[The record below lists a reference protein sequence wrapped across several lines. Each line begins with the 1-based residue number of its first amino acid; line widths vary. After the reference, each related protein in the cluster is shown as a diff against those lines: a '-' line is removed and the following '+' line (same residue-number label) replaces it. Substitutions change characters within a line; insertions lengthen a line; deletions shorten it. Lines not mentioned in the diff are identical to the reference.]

1 MLNREIAILSIFA
14 LSHWTAGGQ
23 AFALGELEKYRDL
36 NSYFDE
42 LKVAASHGSMIE
54 YFGVEES
61 RTLPK
66 IPMECKNS
74 SKTEALKAASSW
86 IQGVEVELNR
96 DLETR
101 FSMPGPARE
110 QLAQWIAADHYRV
123 CYGSWSQDR
132 SISRYLILAP
142 NGNRKSIVFEVGFED

>member
-1 MLNREIAILSIFA
+1 MLNREHAFLSIFA
-14 LSHWTAGGQ
+14 LCHWTTGGQ
-23 AFALGELEKYRDL
+23 AFALGELEKFRDL

-66 IPMECKNS
+66 IPMECKES
-74 SKTEALKAASSW
+74 PKTEAIKAATSW
-86 IQGVEVELNR
+86 IHGVEGELNR
-96 DLETR
+96 DLKTR
-101 FSMPGPARE
+101 FSMPDSARE

-123 CYGSWSQDR
+123 CYGSWSHDR
-132 SISRYLILAP
+132 SNSRYLILAP
-142 NGNRKSIVFEVGFED
+142 NGNGKSIVFEVGFED